1 MSRDTSITLS
11 RNTKAGGLV
20 AASVFLI
27 SFLPVFVAFSGT
39 ESPFLFGCVWR
50 IGLALGLAAF
60 LAGQYPDLLRSRSAW
75 RRVGHHISSIGMV
88 VWIASQ
94 FQIALFAWSATVT
107 D

>member
-50 IGLALGLAAF
+50 IGLALARIHRRRALGTALEEARGCPHESGIMV
-60 LAGQYPDLLRSRSAW
+60 LKQQTDPRTRST
-75 RRVGHHISSIGMV
+75 
-88 VWIASQ
+88 Q
-94 FQIALFAWSATVT
+94 
-107 D
+107 